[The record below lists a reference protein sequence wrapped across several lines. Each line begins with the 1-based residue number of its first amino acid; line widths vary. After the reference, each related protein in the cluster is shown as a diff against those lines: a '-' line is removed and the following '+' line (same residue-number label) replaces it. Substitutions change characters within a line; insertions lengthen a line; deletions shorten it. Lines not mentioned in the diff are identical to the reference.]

1 MTALLLIFLL
11 GAAVL
16 AAVLAVRASRL
27 DTELGRARGERD
39 TAVAEREEATS
50 KAAELPDVQQRLAAA
65 AARLEAV
72 EAERDRMLGKD
83 GERAEETSKH
93 VTQLRSDLDSIKKD
107 LPKILDHSSKAASGA
122 ERVESGMTSWMRTIA
137 NPQSRG
143 AFGELAVENQ
153 LKSLGLEPGRDYMR
167 QVAGDDGRLRPDF
180 VVRAGDASVVIDAK
194 FALDEDL
201 AGVGE
206 AIEAE
211 DPERLVPYGRKLRAR
226 AEELAKRDYAKIADR
241 AMAIVLLY
249 VPVEGAYEALR
260 VLPNFSIEKFSQ
272 RHRVYVVTPSQL
284 GLALGFVAEVAHDAR
299 RSEETERVAATLL
312 DAAED
317 MANLVDQLDQH
328 GKHLQTAFTSYDKLV
343 GMTGTR
349 SNLWRRMSSVFEFA
363 RRKPTVEGEVRRLN
377 PPREDAGEIAERWSE
392 AAGEDR

>member
-1 MTALLLIFLL
+1 MTFLLLIAL
-11 GAAVL
+11 L
-16 AAVLAVRASRL
+16 AAAGLAGFLAVRGARAGA
-27 DTELGRARGERD
+27 ELEQVRRERD
-39 TAVAEREEATS
+39 SALTERDEAATRLV
-50 KAAELPDVQQRLAAA
+50 ELPDVQRRLAAA
-65 AARLEAV
+65 AARLE
-72 EAERDRMLGKD
+72 EIEGERDRLLGKD
-83 GERAEETSKH
+83 GERAEKTSEQMTK
-93 VTQLRSDLDSIKKD
+93 LRGDLESIKGA

-122 ERVESGMTSWMRTIA
+122 ERVETSMTTWTRRIA

-153 LKSLGLEPGRDYMR
+153 LKSLGLELGRDYMR
-167 QVAGDDGRLRPDF
+167 QVAGEDGRLRPDF
-180 VVRAGDASVVIDAK
+180 VVRVGDASVVIDAK

-201 AGVGE
+201 AGVDE
-206 AIEAE
+206 AIDAD
-211 DPERLVPYGRKLRAR
+211 DPERLLGYGRKLRAR

-241 AMAIVLLY
+241 GMAIVLLY

-299 RSEETERVAATLL
+299 RSEETERVATTLL

-317 MANLVDQLDQH
+317 MANMVDQLDQH

-349 SNLWRRMSSVFEFA
+349 GNLWRRMSTVFEFA
-363 RRKPTVEGEVRRLN
+363 RRNPDTDGEVREIG
-377 PPREDAGEIAERWSE
+377 PPRGDAGEIAERWRE
-392 AAGEDR
+392 AAGENA

>member
-1 MTALLLIFLL
+1 MTALLLIALL

-16 AAVLAVRASRL
+16 AAVLALRAARL
-27 DTELGRARGERD
+27 DAELRRARGERD
-39 TAVAEREEATS
+39 SAVAERTEAS
-50 KAAELPDVQQRLAAA
+50 ARAAELPEVQQRLAAA

-167 QVAGDDGRLRPDF
+167 QVAADDGRLRPDF
-180 VVRAGDASVVIDAK
+180 VVRAGEASIVIDAK

-241 AMAIVLLY
+241 ATAVVLLY

-299 RSEETERVAATLL
+299 RSEETEKVAATLL

-317 MANLVDQLDQH
+317 MANMVDQLDQH

-349 SNLWRRMSSVFEFA
+349 GNLWRRMSTVFEFA
-363 RRKPTVEGEVRRLN
+363 RRKPAVEGEVRQLN
-377 PPREDAGEIAERWSE
+377 PPREDAGEIAARWRE
-392 AAGEDR
+392 AAAED

>member
-1 MTALLLIFLL
+1 MTALLLIVLL

-16 AAVLAVRASRL
+16 AAALALRASRL
-27 DTELGRARGERD
+27 DAELKRACGERD
-39 TAVAEREEATS
+39 TAVAERTEAS
-50 KAAELPDVQQRLAAA
+50 ARAAELPEVQQRLAAA

-180 VVRAGDASVVIDAK
+180 VVRAGEASIVIDAK

-211 DPERLVPYGRKLRAR
+211 DPERLVPYGRKLKAR

-241 AMAIVLLY
+241 ATAVVLLY

-317 MANLVDQLDQH
+317 MANMVDQLDQH

-363 RRKPTVEGEVRRLN
+363 RRKPTVEGEVRQLN
-377 PPREDAGEIAERWSE
+377 PPREDAGEIAERWHE
-392 AAGEDR
+392 AAAEER

>member
-1 MTALLLIFLL
+1 MTVLLLI
-11 GAAVL
+11 AVL
-16 AAVLAVRASRL
+16 SAAALAGFFAVRAARL
-27 DTELGRARGERD
+27 GAELGRSQQERD
-39 TAVAEREEATS
+39 TALSECEELGE
-50 KAAELPDVQQRLAAA
+50 KLAELPGVQQSLAAA
-65 AARLEAV
+65 TARLEEV
-72 EAERDRMLGKD
+72 EAERARLVGRD
-83 GERAEETSKH
+83 GERAEKASEHMTK
-93 VTQLRSDLDSIKKD
+93 LRNDLESIKGD

-122 ERVESGMTSWMRTIA
+122 ERVESSMSTWTQRIA

-153 LKSLGLEPGRDYMR
+153 LRGLGLESGRDYMR
-167 QVAGDDGRLRPDF
+167 QVASDDGKLRPDF
-180 VVRAGDASVVIDAK
+180 VVRVGDASVVIDAK

-201 AGVGE
+201 AGVDE
-206 AIEAE
+206 AIDAD
-211 DPERLVPYGRKLRAR
+211 DPERLVGYGRKLRAR
-226 AEELAKRDYAKIADR
+226 AEDLAKRDYAKVADR
-241 AMAIVLLY
+241 GKAIVLLY

-299 RSEETERVAATLL
+299 RSEETERVATTLL

-317 MANLVDQLDQH
+317 MANMVDQLDQH

-349 SNLWRRMSSVFEFA
+349 GNLWRRMSSVFEFA
-363 RRKPTVEGEVRRLN
+363 RRSPSTDGEVRQIN
-377 PPREDAGEIAERWSE
+377 PPREDAGEIAERWHE
-392 AAGEDR
+392 AAGE

>member
-1 MTALLLIFLL
+1 MTALLLISLL
-11 GAAVL
+11 ATAAL
-16 AAVLAVRASRL
+16 GGFFAVRAARL
-27 DTELGRARGERD
+27 GADLDRARGERD
-39 TAVAEREEATS
+39 TAIADREEMS
-50 KAAELPDVQQRLAAA
+50 VKAAELGEAQQRLAAA
-65 AARLEAV
+65 LARLEEV
-72 EAERDRMLGKD
+72 EAERARLLGKD
-83 GERAEETSKH
+83 GERAEKTSEH
-93 VTQLRSDLDSIKKD
+93 VGKLRHDLESIKGE

-122 ERVESGMTSWMRTIA
+122 ERVESGMTSWMRRIA

-180 VVRAGDASVVIDAK
+180 VVRVGDASVVIDAK

-201 AGVGE
+201 AGVDE

-211 DPERLVPYGRKLRAR
+211 DPERLLPYGRKLRAR

-241 AMAIVLLY
+241 GMAIVLLY

-272 RHRVYVVTPSQL
+272 RHRVYLVTPSQL

-299 RSEETERVAATLL
+299 RSEETERVATTLL

-317 MANLVDQLDQH
+317 MANMVDQLDQH

-349 SNLWRRMSSVFEFA
+349 GNLWRRMSSVFEFA
-363 RRKPTVEGEVRRLN
+363 RRKPSTDGEVREIS
-377 PPREDAGEIAERWSE
+377 PPRDDAAEIAGRWRE
-392 AAGEDR
+392 AAGENG

>member
-1 MTALLLIFLL
+1 MTALLLIALL
-11 GAAVL
+11 AAAVL
-16 AAVLAVRASRL
+16 AGFFAVRGARL
-27 DTELGRARGERD
+27 GGELEQAQGERD
-39 TAVAEREEATS
+39 SAFAERDET
-50 KAAELPDVQQRLAAA
+50 AARLAGLPDLQQRLAAA
-65 AARLEAV
+65 AARLE
-72 EAERDRMLGKD
+72 EIEGERDRLLGKD

-93 VTQLRSDLDSIKKD
+93 VTKLRDDLEAVKRD

-122 ERVESGMTSWMRTIA
+122 ERVETSMTTWTRRIA

-153 LKSLGLEPGRDYMR
+153 LKSLGLELGRDYVR
-167 QVAGDDGRLRPDF
+167 QVSADDGRLRPDF
-180 VVRAGDASVVIDAK
+180 VVRLGDANVVIDAK
-194 FALDEDL
+194 FALDDEL
-201 AGVGE
+201 AGVEE
-206 AIEAE
+206 AIDAE
-211 DPERLVPYGRKLRAR
+211 DADRLLGYGRKLRAR

-241 AMAIVLLY
+241 GTAIVLLY

-260 VLPNFSIEKFSQ
+260 VLPNFSIEKFAQ

-299 RSEETERVAATLL
+299 RSEETERVAVTLL

-317 MANLVDQLDQH
+317 MANMVDQLDQH

-349 SNLWRRMSSVFEFA
+349 GNLWRRMSSVFEFA
-363 RRKPTVEGEVRRLN
+363 RRKPGTDGEVRQIN
-377 PPREDAGEIAERWSE
+377 PPRDDAGEIASRWRD
-392 AAGEDR
+392 AAGENG

>member
-1 MTALLLIFLL
+1 MTVLLLIAVFAAALAAGVFATRAARL
-11 GAAVL
+11 GA
-16 AAVLAVRASRL
+16 
-27 DTELGRARGERD
+27 DLGRSRDERD
-39 TAVAEREEATS
+39 AAVAERDEISA
-50 KAAELPDVQQRLAAA
+50 KLDDLPVIQQSLAAA
-65 AARLEAV
+65 TARLEEI
-72 EAERDRMLGKD
+72 EAERNRLVGRD
-83 GERAEETSKH
+83 GERAEKASEHMTK
-93 VTQLRSDLDSIKKD
+93 LRSDLESIKGE

-122 ERVESGMTSWMRTIA
+122 ERVESSMSTWTQRIA

-153 LKSLGLEPGRDYMR
+153 LKGLGLESGRDYMR
-167 QVAGDDGRLRPDF
+167 QVSSDDGKLRPDF
-180 VVRAGDASVVIDAK
+180 VVRVGDASVVIDAK

-201 AGVGE
+201 AGVDE
-206 AIEAE
+206 AIDAD
-211 DPERLVPYGRKLRAR
+211 DPERLVGYGRKLRAR
-226 AEELAKRDYAKIADR
+226 AEDLAKRDYAKVADR
-241 AMAIVLLY
+241 GKAIVLLY

-299 RSEETERVAATLL
+299 RSAETEKVATTLL

-317 MANLVDQLDQH
+317 MANMVDQLDQH

-349 SNLWRRMSSVFEFA
+349 GNLWRRMSSVFEFA
-363 RRKPTVEGEVRRLN
+363 RRSPSTDGEVRQIN
-377 PPREDAGEIAERWSE
+377 PPREDAGEIAERWRE
-392 AAGEDR
+392 ASGE

>member
-1 MTALLLIFLL
+1 MTMLLLIGL
-11 GAAVL
+11 L
-16 AAVLAVRASRL
+16 AAAALAGVFAVRASRL
-27 DTELGRARGERD
+27 GVELGRARSERD
-39 TAVAEREEATS
+39 DAVARREEMTS
-50 KAAELPDVQQRLAAA
+50 KVAELPELQQLLAAVS
-65 AARLEAV
+65 ARLEMV

-83 GERAEETSKH
+83 GERAEETSKDITKLH
-93 VTQLRSDLDSIKKD
+93 GDLEAIKKD

-122 ERVESGMTSWMRTIA
+122 ERVESGMASWMRTIA

-167 QVAGDDGRLRPDF
+167 QVSSDDGKLRPDF

-194 FALDEDL
+194 FALDEEI
-201 AGVGE
+201 AGVDE
-206 AIEAE
+206 ALDAE
-211 DPERLVPYGRKLRAR
+211 DQERLVVYGRKLRAR
-226 AEELAKRDYAKIADR
+226 AEELAKRDYSKITDKTT
-241 AMAIVLLY
+241 AIVLLY

-260 VLPNFSIEKFSQ
+260 ALPNFSIEKFSQ
-272 RHRVYVVTPSQL
+272 RHRVYLVTPSQL

-299 RSEETERVAATLL
+299 RNEETEKVATTLL

-317 MANLVDQLDQH
+317 MANMVDQLDQH

-349 SNLWRRMSSVFEFA
+349 SNLWRRMASVFEFA
-363 RRKPTVEGEVRRLN
+363 RRKPSIDGEIRQLN
-377 PPREDAGEIAERWSE
+377 PPREDAGEIAKRWRE
-392 AAGEDR
+392 AAGEKN

>member
-1 MTALLLIFLL
+1 MTLLLLMALLAAAALAGLFAVRSSRL
-11 GAAVL
+11 GAEL
-16 AAVLAVRASRL
+16 AQARSERDRAREESEAMAARASEL
-27 DTELGRARGERD
+27 DQ
-39 TAVAEREEATS
+39 
-50 KAAELPDVQQRLAAA
+50 VQGRLAAA

-72 EAERDRMLGKD
+72 EAERDRLLARD
-83 GERAEETSKH
+83 GERAAETSKD
-93 VTQLRSDLDSIKKD
+93 VTRLRSDLEAVRKD

-167 QVAGDDGRLRPDF
+167 QVAADDGRLRPDF

-194 FALDEDL
+194 FALEEEL
-201 AGVGE
+201 GGIGE
-206 AIEAE
+206 AAGAE
-211 DPERLVPYGRKLRAR
+211 DGERLAAYGRKLRAR
-226 AEELAKRDYAKIADR
+226 AEELAKRDYSKLGGRGGPAT
-241 AMAIVLLY
+241 VLLY
-249 VPVEGAYEALR
+249 VPVEGAHEALR
-260 VLPNFSIEKFSQ
+260 ALPGFSIEKFSQ

-284 GLALGFVAEVAHDAR
+284 GLALGFVAAVAHDAR
-299 RSEETERVAATLL
+299 RSEETEQVAATLL

-317 MANLVDQLDQH
+317 MANMVDQLDQH

-349 SNLWRRMSSVFEFA
+349 GNLWRRMAAVFEFA
-363 RRKPTVEGEVRRLN
+363 RRRPGTDGEVRRIN
-377 PPREDAGEIAERWSE
+377 PPRDDAAQIAARWRE
-392 AAGEDR
+392 AAQG

>member
-1 MTALLLIFLL
+1 MTVLLLIAVFAAALAAGVFATRAARL
-11 GAAVL
+11 GA
-16 AAVLAVRASRL
+16 
-27 DTELGRARGERD
+27 DLGRSRDERD
-39 TAVAEREEATS
+39 AAVAERDEISA
-50 KAAELPDVQQRLAAA
+50 KLDDLPVIQQSLAATT
-65 AARLEAV
+65 ARLEEI
-72 EAERDRMLGKD
+72 EAERNRLVGRD
-83 GERAEETSKH
+83 GERAEKASEHMTK
-93 VTQLRSDLDSIKKD
+93 LRSDLESIKGE

-122 ERVESGMTSWMRTIA
+122 ERVESSMSTWTQRIA

-153 LKSLGLEPGRDYMR
+153 LKGLGLESGRDYMR
-167 QVAGDDGRLRPDF
+167 QVSSDDGKLRPDF
-180 VVRAGDASVVIDAK
+180 VVRVGDASVVIDAK

-201 AGVGE
+201 AGVDE
-206 AIEAE
+206 AIDAD
-211 DPERLVPYGRKLRAR
+211 DPERLVGYGRKLRAR
-226 AEELAKRDYAKIADR
+226 AEDLAKRDYAKVADR
-241 AMAIVLLY
+241 GKAIVLLY

-299 RSEETERVAATLL
+299 RSAETEKVATTLL

-317 MANLVDQLDQH
+317 MANMVDQLDQH

-349 SNLWRRMSSVFEFA
+349 GNLWRRMSSVFEFA
-363 RRKPTVEGEVRRLN
+363 RRSPSTDGEVRQIN
-377 PPREDAGEIAERWSE
+377 PPREDAGEIAERWRE
-392 AAGEDR
+392 ASGE